1 MFLELCIFYS
11 YILTAI
17 FFLWTAQLF
26 KLNKTIDNHDEHD
39 CLSTK
44 TGDFFEVNIQAQ
56 REFSLNT
63 IEITGTVLI
72 WLTENAKSE
81 KFYTTAKSSNVVTM
95 IMLVLY
101 GVVTSFE
108 AAEIFVVLNKWCVR
122 VGFRIISAFRFV
134 LLLIAFVLLF
144 TLQGKEIY
152 FGFWLIF
159 VLCFAVIN
167 EIHTY
172 RRYILD
178 LLIYVFHKIKT
189 AIF

>member
-1 MFLELCIFYS
+1 MELCIFYS

-26 KLNKTIDNHDEHD
+26 KLNKTIDNREEHD

-108 AAEIFVVLNKWCVR
+108 AA
-122 VGFRIISAFRFV
+122 
-134 LLLIAFVLLF
+134 
-144 TLQGKEIY
+144 
-152 FGFWLIF
+152 
-159 VLCFAVIN
+159 
-167 EIHTY
+167 
-172 RRYILD
+172 
-178 LLIYVFHKIKT
+178 
-189 AIF
+189 